1 MFKSLLQKEWI
12 QIRRNGF
19 VMRLVVLF
27 PLMIMGITP
36 WITNLEVRNVTV
48 TIVDNDHSTLS
59 RQIINKVEH
68 SSYFHFNGMAS
79 SYAEAIKSVEKGQ
92 TDVVMVIPPHFE
104 REQTLGKNLQ
114 VFIAANATNGT
125 KGGLGS
131 AYLANIVTSTNL
143 NNLPPPSRNQP
154 TITTTTLYN
163 RHESYKVNM
172 IPALMA
178 MIMIMVCGFLPALN
192 IVAEKEAGTIEQ
204 INVTPVGKMQF
215 ITAKLLP
222 YWCIGLVVYTM
233 CLLLAWAFYG
243 IVPVGNIAL
252 LYLLMVLLTII
263 FSSIGL
269 IVSNYSD
276 NMQQAMLMMWGI
288 MVCMLLLSGLFTPVH
303 SMPTWAQTLTWI
315 VPVRHY
321 IDAARSV
328 FIRGTTISGILP
340 QLAFLTPM
348 ATIMGIWAVW
358 SYKKNS

>member
-1 MFKSLLQKEWI
+1 
-12 QIRRNGF
+12 
-19 VMRLVVLF
+19 
-27 PLMIMGITP
+27 
-36 WITNLEVRNVTV
+36 
-48 TIVDNDHSTLS
+48 
-59 RQIINKVEH
+59 
-68 SSYFHFNGMAS
+68 
-79 SYAEAIKSVEKGQ
+79 
-92 TDVVMVIPPHFE
+92 
-104 REQTLGKNLQ
+104 
-114 VFIAANATNGT
+114 
-125 KGGLGS
+125 
-131 AYLANIVTSTNL
+131 
-143 NNLPPPSRNQP
+143 
-154 TITTTTLYN
+154 
-163 RHESYKVNM
+163 M

-340 QLAFLTPM
+340 QLAFLTSM
-348 ATIMGIWAVW
+348 ATIMGTWAVW
-358 SYKKNS
+358 SYRKNN